1 MFQCGEPSISDKW
14 RPEFVTLYL
23 FLGLGVG
30 RGYGCRRFSFSYVR
44 VCVLSHFSHVQLFS
58 TPRTVARQAPLSMEF
73 SRQEYWTGLL
83 CPPPGDLPH
92 PGIETA
98 SLVSLALAGGFF
110 GGFFTSSASWE
121 ALFCVQICLKR
132 YLLVLEC
139 LLLIV
144 LIGSLNHF
152 VLYK

>member
-1 MFQCGEPSISDKW
+1 MQMFFFLVRACVCAKSLQSCP
-14 RPEFVTLYL
+14 TLL
-23 FLGLGVG
+23 
-30 RGYGCRRFSFSYVR
+30 
-44 VCVLSHFSHVQLFS
+44 
-58 TPRTVARQAPLSMEF
+58 TPRTVARQAPLSMEV

-83 CPPPGDLPH
+83 CPPLGDLPH

-121 ALFCVQICLKR
+121 AFFRVQICLKR